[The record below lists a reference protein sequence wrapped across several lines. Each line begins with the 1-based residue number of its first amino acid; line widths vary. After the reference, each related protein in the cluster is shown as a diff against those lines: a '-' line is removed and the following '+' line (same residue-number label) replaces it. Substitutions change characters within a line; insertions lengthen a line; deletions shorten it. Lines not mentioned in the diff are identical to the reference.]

1 MPTNMIAA
9 MNSDVATGRRMNG
22 RDGLSAMSP
31 SRIDHGRDGAA
42 AGGGDVDAAVDGE
55 RRVTL
60 APFLSLSAP
69 STTTR
74 SPACN
79 PLRIATFSP
88 ADGPSVTGRTDA
100 ISSAPTT

>member
-1 MPTNMIAA
+1 MPTSMIAA

-31 SRIDHGRDGAA
+31 SRVGHGWDGAA
-42 AGGGDVDAAVDGE
+42 AAGGVGALAVAA
-55 RRVTL
+55 RKLTL
-60 APFLSLSAP
+60 APALSLSAP
-69 STTTR
+69 STTIL

-88 ADGPSVTGRTDA
+88 ADGPSVTGRTD
-100 ISSAPTT
+100 TV